1 MKTEYT
7 ISQIAEKLHITT
19 NKIRFYE
26 KKGLL
31 TPMRES
37 QNRYRKFGEEDIF
50 RLETILLYRSLGL
63 SIEAIQNILQCNKK
77 ENYLTHM
84 QNQWMAVNNEIHR
97 LSEIRKSLETVLDK
111 VYEESEEQELEK
123 DFLKIIEQSNLLC
136 QVKNEWKDQWDFDG
150 WARAYDED
158 VKRDA
163 DVLKIYENYET
174 VLQMVFEEVENFQR
188 KDGKILE
195 IGVGTG
201 NLAGKFLQNK
211 YHIIG
216 IDQSRQML
224 AVAKEKYPKLHV
236 RLGEFLKIPYENQTF
251 DVIVSTYAFHHLNE
265 EEKRVAIAE
274 MMRVLKKDGR
284 IILGDLMFQNKAEE
298 QKIRSTLSPEQIKE
312 LNGEYYSYLHL
323 LIKEV
328 EQYEKRVVYV
338 CTDESTQCFGI
349 TKCFFRIT
357 QKNYRILYAV
367 EVSLVPVHIIVSFFD
382 CHKVK
387 FTMCTDNSAASS
399 QSFFFIPD
407 GYSKRFVF
415 KAPMVWNPLCAKV
428 LIIFSETYQQSQR
441 K

>member
-1 MKTEYT
+1 M
-7 ISQIAEKLHITT
+7 
-19 NKIRFYE
+19 
-26 KKGLL
+26 
-31 TPMRES
+31 
-37 QNRYRKFGEEDIF
+37 
-50 RLETILLYRSLGL
+50 
-63 SIEAIQNILQCNKK
+63 
-77 ENYLTHM
+77 
-84 QNQWMAVNNEIHR
+84 
-97 LSEIRKSLETVLDK
+97 
-111 VYEESEEQELEK
+111 
-123 DFLKIIEQSNLLC
+123 
-136 QVKNEWKDQWDFDG
+136 KNEWKDQWDFDG
-150 WARAYDED
+150 WTRAYDED

-163 DVLKIYENYET
+163 GVLKIYENYET

-312 LNGEYYSYLHL
+312 LNGEYYSYLNL
-323 LIKEV
+323 LAKEV
-328 EQYEKRVVYV
+328 EQYGKRVVY
-338 CTDESTQCFGI
+338 
-349 TKCFFRIT
+349 KRIDRF
-357 QKNYRILYAV
+357 NYVVAI
-367 EVSLVPVHIIVSFFD
+367 
-382 CHKVK
+382 
-387 FTMCTDNSAASS
+387 
-399 QSFFFIPD
+399 Q
-407 GYSKRFVF
+407 
-415 KAPMVWNPLCAKV
+415 
-428 LIIFSETYQQSQR
+428 
-441 K
+441 

>member
-1 MKTEYT
+1 M
-7 ISQIAEKLHITT
+7 S
-19 NKIRFYE
+19 
-26 KKGLL
+26 
-31 TPMRES
+31 
-37 QNRYRKFGEEDIF
+37 GE
-50 RLETILLYRSLGL
+50 
-63 SIEAIQNILQCNKK
+63 
-77 ENYLTHM
+77 
-84 QNQWMAVNNEIHR
+84 
-97 LSEIRKSLETVLDK
+97 
-111 VYEESEEQELEK
+111 
-123 DFLKIIEQSNLLC
+123 
-136 QVKNEWKDQWDFDG
+136 NEWKDQWDFDG

-158 VKRDA
+158 VKRDTGA
-163 DVLKIYENYET
+163 LKIYENYET
-174 VLQMVFEEVENFQR
+174 VLQMVLRKWKISE

-201 NLAGKFLQNK
+201 NLEGKFLQNK

-328 EQYEKRVVYV
+328 EQYEKRVVY
-338 CTDESTQCFGI
+338 
-349 TKCFFRIT
+349 KRIDRF
-357 QKNYRILYAV
+357 NYVVAI
-367 EVSLVPVHIIVSFFD
+367 
-382 CHKVK
+382 
-387 FTMCTDNSAASS
+387 
-399 QSFFFIPD
+399 Q
-407 GYSKRFVF
+407 
-415 KAPMVWNPLCAKV
+415 
-428 LIIFSETYQQSQR
+428 
-441 K
+441 

>member
-19 NKIRFYE
+19 NKIR
-26 KKGLL
+26 LL

-97 LSEIRKSLETVLDK
+97 LSEIRKSLEMVLDK
-111 VYEESEEQELEK
+111 VYEETEGQDLEK
-123 DFLKIIEQSNLLC
+123 QSNLLC

-158 VKRDA
+158 VKRDTGA
-163 DVLKIYENYET
+163 LKIYENYET

-328 EQYEKRVVYV
+328 EQYEKRVVY
-338 CTDESTQCFGI
+338 
-349 TKCFFRIT
+349 KRIDRF
-357 QKNYRILYAV
+357 NYVVAI
-367 EVSLVPVHIIVSFFD
+367 
-382 CHKVK
+382 
-387 FTMCTDNSAASS
+387 
-399 QSFFFIPD
+399 Q
-407 GYSKRFVF
+407 
-415 KAPMVWNPLCAKV
+415 
-428 LIIFSETYQQSQR
+428 
-441 K
+441 